1 MLIFLGCSMGL
12 RDRTYVFTPPIGG
25 YSELISLLGWL
36 FTCPWVCDHYILLL
50 CHTLPTFHL
59 NHSTCVK
66 CSTSRPL
73 IAHNMLSF
81 VSAGDL
87 VILQDWYTTD
97 SVVGIIIS
105 FNITCHR
112 PLYHAPCVFIRS
124 CDHRTLTLRP
134 CLPPYSLPTHTPFMW
149 IAGITLTAAYKQC
162 K

>member
-36 FTCPWVCDHYILLL
+36 FTCPWVCDHYTLLL

-73 IAHNMLSF
+73 IAHNILSF

-97 SVVGIIIS
+97 SVVGIQ
-105 FNITCHR
+105 
-112 PLYHAPCVFIRS
+112 YHMPHTSLPCPVCIYQVLWPS
-124 CDHRTLTLRP
+124 YTHLVPSTLF
-134 CLPPYSLPTHTPFMW
+134 PPYTHPFYVDRRYH
-149 IAGITLTAAYKQC
+149 THCCL
-162 K
+162 